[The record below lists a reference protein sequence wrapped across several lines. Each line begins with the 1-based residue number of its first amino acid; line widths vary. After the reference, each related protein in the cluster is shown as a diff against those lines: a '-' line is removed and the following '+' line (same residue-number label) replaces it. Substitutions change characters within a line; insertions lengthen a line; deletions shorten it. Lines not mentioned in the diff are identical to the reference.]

1 MHAPHWFDDF
11 IDTLEPHPYGEEV
24 LAALFINRLAE
35 AMGAVTLHGQR
46 HRVSLPVSEIVRR
59 AAQTQAAF
67 VLLLHTHPSGNSRP
81 SGQDILLTRR
91 VEVDL
96 ARTGMALY
104 DHIILAPHRYF
115 SFRAAGLLNPSEKLA
130 LPLAT
135 PAPPPYR
142 LPPALP
148 GSHDS
153 GPVGE

>member
-1 MHAPHWFDDF
+1 MHAPHWFAAF
-11 IDTLEPHPYGEEV
+11 IDTLEPRPYGEEV

-35 AMGAVTLHGQR
+35 AIGAVTLHGER
-46 HRVSLPVSEIVRR
+46 HRVSLPVREIVRR
-59 AAQTQAAF
+59 AAQARAAL

-81 SGQDILLTRR
+81 SRQDILLTHRL
-91 VEVDL
+91 EADL
-96 ARTGMALY
+96 ALAGMALY
-104 DHIILAPHRYF
+104 DHIILAPHHYF
-115 SFRAAGLLNPSEKLA
+115 SFRAAGLLNHSEKLA

-148 GSHDS
+148 GSRDS